1 MTPIQSPQDRAS
13 VRIEDGMCVIRVPV
27 SDVHG
32 LRVALAECPCR
43 AAKSIATA
51 TIRQRL
57 KKALGGLS
65 C

>member
-1 MTPIQSPQDRAS
+1 MMPPDSRAS
-13 VRIEDGMCVIRVPV
+13 VRMEDGMCVIRVPLA
-27 SDVHG
+27 DVHG

-57 KKALGGLS
+57 ATALGRLS